1 MAMGDVLAAG
11 TIGFDP
17 VNNPQFS
24 VSEEE
29 LALHDPNMPTISR
42 PALEPLQAPTILT
55 PEQEEF
61 YYSDISPF
69 KEGRALPG
77 TNSQITMAQIRTEVS
92 GSGQCSLNDAEF
104 RALINKNSGQQQ
116 AMSDYW
122 GKSSE
127 LVYGQN
133 TAAQGGFGS
142 IGGGPNYDYGTT
154 GNANRYVKGGVKN
167 TTVNSYVEC
176 SYWVFIPLSQPINR
190 GTVLKLDY
198 SFTHNVNFQGN
209 QYAVGYIYAG
219 SLDICP
225 QNALGQ
231 KAFLAAAY
239 NNNSFRMK
247 RSARILV
254 TGDASGNY
262 GYLHIDGSEVQ
273 KNDMKYTS
281 KAFSESTYFTW
292 DASDSYQSTNGFAV
306 EAATKGFNGYHRSD
320 ATVNFKLTEM

>member
-167 TTVNSYVEC
+167 STTNSYVEC

-198 SFTHNVNFQGN
+198 SFTHNVNFPGES
-209 QYAVGYIYAG
+209 VRSRIYLCRVSGHLPSECSWAK
-219 SLDICP
+219 SLFSRGLQQQQF
-225 QNALGQ
+225 QNEKIGQ
-231 KAFLAAAY
+231 NF
-239 NNNSFRMK
+239 
-247 RSARILV
+247 
-254 TGDASGNY
+254 GDRGCQRQLWVSP
-262 GYLHIDGSEVQ
+262 H
-273 KNDMKYTS
+273 
-281 KAFSESTYFTW
+281 
-292 DASDSYQSTNGFAV
+292 
-306 EAATKGFNGYHRSD
+306 
-320 ATVNFKLTEM
+320 